1 MDNQGRQKPLDPA
14 EVVADTPGKRPWS
27 KPTITTEGNVFEL
40 TLGGPW
46 HSEEEEDVSYYLLS

>member
-1 MDNQGRQKPLDPA
+1 MDNQDRQKLLDPA

-40 TLGGPW
+40 TLGGQY
-46 HSEEEEDVSYYLLS
+46 SSVSEEDVSYHIPS